1 MEDTDHVYHGAYIG
15 YGTTTLE
22 RAAAE
27 NIDLVRLS
35 LRDWST
41 HKAPG
46 GYHTPQRVAR
56 VTISTEA
63 IVIALDKI
71 NDTG

>member
-46 GYHTPQRVAR
+46 GYASAR
-56 VTISTEA
+56 GVTISTEA